1 MCRMGRVALSSRQT
15 GRWAG
20 RRYSRAL
27 DRYGRPELRAVV
39 RLPVAPCGCVF
50 PPCCPMHHTIFDT
63 PVVNTLL
70 RAVSCAILRL
80 AGWKVEGALPA
91 HAAKSVLIAAPHTS
105 NWDLPYTLML
115 AFSLRLRVRWIGKQ
129 SLFRA
134 PFGGVMRWLGGIPVN
149 RAQSGNLVASSA
161 QAMRDVDGP
170 MQLIVPPEGTRG
182 KTRHW
187 KTGFYYIAQ
196 QAGVPI
202 VLAFVDYGRK
212 VGGLGPVFQPTGNID
227 TDMARIKAFYAPIQG
242 KNPTQFDPE
251 APG

>member
-1 MCRMGRVALSSRQT
+1 
-15 GRWAG
+15 
-20 RRYSRAL
+20 
-27 DRYGRPELRAVV
+27 
-39 RLPVAPCGCVF
+39 
-50 PPCCPMHHTIFDT
+50 MHHTIFDT

-70 RAVSCAILRL
+70 RVVSRATLRL
-80 AGWKVEGALPA
+80 TGWTIEGSLPA

-115 AFSLRLRVRWIGKQ
+115 AFSLHLRVYWMGKQ

-149 RAQSGNLVASSA
+149 REQSSNLVASSA
-161 QAMRDVDGP
+161 QAMRAAKGP

-187 KTGFYYIAQ
+187 KTGFYFIAQ
-196 QAGVPI
+196 EAGVPI

-212 VGGLGPVFQPTGNID
+212 VGGLGPVCEPTGD
-227 TDMARIKAFYAPIQG
+227 LERDMADIKAFYAPIKG
-242 KNPTQFDPE
+242 KNADQFE
-251 APG
+251 T

>member
-1 MCRMGRVALSSRQT
+1 
-15 GRWAG
+15 
-20 RRYSRAL
+20 
-27 DRYGRPELRAVV
+27 
-39 RLPVAPCGCVF
+39 
-50 PPCCPMHHTIFDT
+50 MHHTIFDT

-70 RAVSCAILRL
+70 RVVSRATLRL
-80 AGWKVEGALPA
+80 TGWTIEGSLPA

-115 AFSLRLRVRWIGKQ
+115 AFSLHLRVYWMGKQ

-149 RAQSGNLVASSA
+149 REQSSNLVASSA
-161 QAMRDVDGP
+161 QAMRAAKGP

-182 KTRHW
+182 KTKRW
-187 KTGFYYIAQ
+187 KTGFYFIAQ

-212 VGGLGPVFQPTGNID
+212 VGGLGPVFVPTGD
-227 TDMARIKAFYAPIQG
+227 LERDMADIKAFYAPIKG
-242 KNPTQFDPE
+242 KNADQFE
-251 APG
+251 T

>member
-1 MCRMGRVALSSRQT
+1 
-15 GRWAG
+15 
-20 RRYSRAL
+20 
-27 DRYGRPELRAVV
+27 
-39 RLPVAPCGCVF
+39 
-50 PPCCPMHHTIFDT
+50 MHHTIFDT

-70 RAVSCAILRL
+70 RVVSRATLRL
-80 AGWKVEGALPA
+80 TGWTIEGSLPA

-115 AFSLRLRVRWIGKQ
+115 AFSLHLRVYWMGKQ

-149 RAQSGNLVASSA
+149 REQSSNLVASSA
-161 QAMRDVDGP
+161 QAMRAAKGP

-187 KTGFYYIAQ
+187 KTGFYFIAQ
-196 QAGVPI
+196 EAGVPI

-212 VGGLGPVFQPTGNID
+212 VGGLGPVFEPTGD
-227 TDMARIKAFYAPIQG
+227 LDADMATIKALYAPIKG
-242 KNPTQFDPE
+242 KNADQFE
-251 APG
+251 T